1 MKKAIAV
8 LLMTLAAPATAEVE
22 VNCYRYDG
30 IDRELCLNQNAQIEL
45 ENSIKELQ
53 QKQEELLRN
62 QNELLR
68 EQEERMLG
76 MDKDSQRYRN

>member
-30 IDRELCLNQNAQIEL
+30 IDRELCFNQNAQIEL
-45 ENSIKELQ
+45 ESRVKELQ
-53 QKQEELLRN
+53 QKQD
-62 QNELLR
+62 ELLR
-68 EQEERMLG
+68 EQNKLLREEEERMWG
-76 MDKDSQRYRN
+76 MD